1 MRSLQRVH
9 ALAGF
14 WSTCILR
21 ADQEVN
27 GIMKAFIVKLDHL
40 SLAFVCFACC
50 VAISRICCFFA
61 VTTSCSA
68 SAVRRWSCGLQ
79 VNTFI
84 SDTGSLPETATTTQ
98 QTETAA
104 ITQVYTDLMALTVN
118 QPTLATKYAYVSDI
132 LAGLEYLQTLQYDA
146 ANTAVSS
153 TSSLAAGTPTML
165 KLYNDLYA

>member
-1 MRSLQRVH
+1 M
-9 ALAGF
+9 
-14 WSTCILR
+14 
-21 ADQEVN
+21 
-27 GIMKAFIVKLDHL
+27 
-40 SLAFVCFACC
+40 
-50 VAISRICCFFA
+50 
-61 VTTSCSA
+61 
-68 SAVRRWSCGLQ
+68 
-79 VNTFI
+79 NTFI
-84 SDTGSLPETATTTQ
+84 SDTGFLPATATTTQ
-98 QTETAA
+98 QTETAN